1 MHSIKTKQFSD
12 CDNMTADQTNKVVDF
27 LHTHLEQFRD
37 DKEDIQK
44 AIDYAMG
51 NNESPGGFVL
61 TCFEAEEMA
70 GAVIINKTAMGGYI
84 PENILVYIAVHSDF
98 RGKGIGK
105 KLIGQLIKIGQD
117 LNLTNLFLFTG
128 KHRTAANKLYTRI
141 GFTKKNSNLYS
152 LKIST
157 Y

>member
-1 MHSIKTKQFSD
+1 MIKQLSLTDLNEVVQTEIFSLFKQLAPDMEPLSLKEVLD
-12 CDNMTADQTNKVVDF
+12 KQNNCYVLCYMENSAIIGLAVMCTYKVISGYNGWVEDVIVD
-27 LHTHLEQFRD
+27 E
-37 DKEDIQK
+37 K
-44 AIDYAMG
+44 Y
-51 NNESPGGFVL
+51 
-61 TCFEAEEMA
+61 
-70 GAVIINKTAMGGYI
+70 
-84 PENILVYIAVHSDF
+84 

-105 KLIGQLIKIGQD
+105 KLIGQLIKVGQD